1 MLLAPHPALNQVLGI
16 MLGIALAL
24 GDMASAWQERHLPSV
39 RATTPARSSRPAAG
53 PTPAP
58 PAAPTPPR
66 ATTT

>member
-39 RATTPARSSRPAAG
+39 RATTPAKVVPAGSG
-53 PTPAP
+53 PDAR
-58 PAAPTPPR
+58 AARR
-66 ATTT
+66 AD

>member
-16 MLGIALAL
+16 MLGVALAL

-39 RATTPARSSRPAAG
+39 RAAVPAKVAPG

-58 PAAPTPPR
+58 PAAATPPH
-66 ATTT
+66 ATAT